1 MPDMMSIRDA
11 VRRSKEDGI
20 PISEY
25 ALRQW
30 VRLGLI
36 PAVSTGKKAL
46 IYYPNLVRY
55 LQGGGHPVQEVP
67 EGAPIPLPSAAGI
80 RRSGL

>member
-1 MPDMMSIRDA
+1 MADMMSIRDA

-67 EGAPIPLPSAAGI
+67 EGVPIPLSSATGMHQ
-80 RRSGL
+80 SGL

>member
-11 VRRSKEDGI
+11 VRRSREDGI

-30 VRLGLI
+30 VRQGLI

-55 LQGGGHPVQEVP
+55 LQSGGQPVAGNP
-67 EGAPIPLPSAAGI
+67 ENATGLRASGDNLRRAGI
-80 RRSGL
+80 

>member
-1 MPDMMSIRDA
+1 MADMMRILYA
-11 VRRSKEDGI
+11 VRRSKDEGI

-67 EGAPIPLPSAAGI
+67 EGVPIPLSSATGMHQ
-80 RRSGL
+80 SGL